1 MSALADMERKLIAA
15 LEEIKRLT
23 AEVAS
28 LRAAVT
34 VLNAGPIIP
43 IALGLTPG
51 EENMLMALM
60 QSGGAV
66 KSKEQLLAAAYADR
80 YGLGDEPEIK
90 IVDVFVCK
98 LRKKLAPHGIHVE
111 TVWGRGYLLPQE
123 SRAVID
129 RMNEAAMDKFIKL
142 RRSA

>member
-28 LRAAVT
+28 LRQAVT
-34 VLNAGPIIP
+34 ALNAAPLIP
-43 IALGLTPG
+43 SGLGLTKC
-51 EENMLMALM
+51 EENLLAALM
-60 QSGGAV
+60 QAGGAV

-80 YGLGDEPEIK
+80 YGLGEEPDIK
-90 IVDVFVCK
+90 IIDVFVCK
-98 LRKKLAPHGIHVE
+98 LRKKLAPHGIQVE

-123 SRAVID
+123 SRVGID
-129 RMNEAAMDKFIKL
+129 RMNEAATDKVIKL